1 MPEDEAVLEEFKKLL
16 EHFIQKSCEKLN
28 VNAATRPKI
37 GTGRIKI
44 IEILRFILKE
54 NILSTKD
61 IIGNTDNFFSILLS
75 LMKEYPMNNLLHN
88 EIAKII
94 ETALTEPE
102 NTPLN
107 KAILKDNILLNF
119 IRDEAE

>member
-28 VNAATRPKI
+28 VNTAIRPKI

-54 NILSTKD
+54 NILNTKD
-61 IIGNTDNFFSILLS
+61 IVGNTDNFFSILLN
-75 LMKEYPMNNLLHN
+75 LMREYPMNNLLHN
-88 EIAKII
+88 EISKII

-102 NTPLN
+102 NTLLN